1 MRSLPALKAAMA
13 AGIKV
18 VGFDSSPAVGA
29 YNVFVNQ
36 VDFSGV
42 GVNLADWACE
52 LAPNCTGD
60 IAILSAAATATNQNA
75 VDRPDEEDPGDRRE
89 VQGPQARRHRLRRR
103 RGRRQHDA
111 GAGAC

>member
-1 MRSLPALKAAMA
+1 MA
-13 AGIKV
+13 QGIKV

-29 YNVFVNQ
+29 YDVFVNQ

-52 LAPNCTGD
+52 LAPSCTGE

-75 VDRPDEEDPGDRRE
+75 WIDLMKTTLSDGQ

-103 RGRRQHDA
+103 RRDQEHHRRRRP
-111 GAGAC
+111 C

>member
-1 MRSLPALKAAMA
+1 MD

-29 YNVFVNQ
+29 YHVFVNQ

-52 LAPNCTGD
+52 LAPDCTGE
-60 IAILSAAATATNQNA
+60 IAILSATATATNQNA
-75 VDRPDEEDPGDRRE
+75 WIELHEDDPHR
-89 VQGPQARRHRLRRR
+89 GPSTRASSSSTPSTATTTPTTST
-103 RGRRQHDA
+103 DA